1 MFIKKIPLLLAAC
14 ALQLGI
20 ASIAGASQSS
30 DDQAVKETA
39 EELQAL
45 RARVDAL
52 QRRLDALT
60 ADQQQTKA
68 EADAAA
74 AQAAVAEGEGAAI
87 PAQARIAV
95 DAEKPKTD
103 KIYYKGVTITLGGF
117 LAAEYIYR
125 QHNQQNDISTNY
137 SAVPYPNSSLGHV
150 DELRFTARQSRI
162 SALMEVD
169 PDSQTHLG
177 FYSEFDFQGAAQT
190 ANSIESNSYT
200 PRVRHLYGTIDWDQ
214 LGLHLLAGQ
223 AWSLVT
229 MNSKGITPRNEVIP
243 PTIDGQYI
251 PGFSQTRQPQIRLI
265 KDFDRQV
272 WLAVSLEN
280 PQTTFYTGA
289 NALPAS
295 VHLTYDATGGEGFDS
310 VNTLSLNHIPDVVA
324 KAVYDPRIA
333 DRTLHLE
340 AFGLYRSF
348 YERLNYTNRNVSGE
362 GFGAGLIVPVV
373 PSVLDFQMSGLAGK
387 GIGRYGSAQ
396 LTDVTFDPTGN
407 IRPINEIQ
415 ALAGL
420 VLHATPKF
428 DVYLFFGEEK
438 ESAQA
443 YTLATGSGL
452 VQYGYGNPGYS
463 NTGCF
468 SETAVG
474 ACVGNTRLIEQG
486 TSGFW
491 YSPYIGSF
499 GRFQYG
505 MQYSYTERKAFDGI
519 GGAPIGNQNMVFAS
533 FRYYPF

>member
-1 MFIKKIPLLLAAC
+1 
-14 ALQLGI
+14 
-20 ASIAGASQSS
+20 
-30 DDQAVKETA
+30 
-39 EELQAL
+39 
-45 RARVDAL
+45 
-52 QRRLDALT
+52 
-60 ADQQQTKA
+60 
-68 EADAAA
+68 
-74 AQAAVAEGEGAAI
+74 
-87 PAQARIAV
+87 
-95 DAEKPKTD
+95 
-103 KIYYKGVTITLGGF
+103 
-117 LAAEYIYR
+117 
-125 QHNQQNDISTNY
+125 
-137 SAVPYPNSSLGHV
+137 
-150 DELRFTARQSRI
+150 
-162 SALMEVD
+162 
-169 PDSQTHLG
+169 
-177 FYSEFDFQGAAQT
+177 
-190 ANSIESNSYT
+190 
-200 PRVRHLYGTIDWDQ
+200 
-214 LGLHLLAGQ
+214 
-223 AWSLVT
+223 
-229 MNSKGITPRNEVIP
+229 
-243 PTIDGQYI
+243 
-251 PGFSQTRQPQIRLI
+251 
-265 KDFDRQV
+265 
-272 WLAVSLEN
+272 
-280 PQTTFYTGA
+280 
-289 NALPAS
+289 